1 MAKIKPMNSF
11 EQKLSQQLNSFSA
24 LSETLTLRLL
34 ELEQRVLHLEE
45 VQSSLKDNT
54 KKLLEESHS
63 KVNHLQDLLELGNGM
78 EPVRSEHSIQDKSAS
93 EENLGQESID
103 SQELLDSE
111 QDNLSDD
118 QNYNYPITDFE
129 KNSDDIQYIDDSESD
144 LLSA

>member
-1 MAKIKPMNSF
+1 VAKIKPMNSF

-63 KVNHLQDLLELGNGM
+63 KVNHLQNLLELNDG
-78 EPVRSEHSIQDKSAS
+78 IKSAPLDDPISDTSS
-93 EENLGQESID
+93 EETHGEELIDAQEF
-103 SQELLDSE
+103 LDPVE
-111 QDNLSDD
+111 ETLSDN
-118 QNYNYPITDFE
+118 QTYNYTRTNFE
-129 KNSDDIQYIDDSESD
+129 NNSDDIEYIDESESD

>member
-1 MAKIKPMNSF
+1 MNSF

-63 KVNHLQDLLELGNGM
+63 KVNHLQNLLELNDG
-78 EPVRSEHSIQDKSAS
+78 IKSAPLDDPISDTSS
-93 EENLGQESID
+93 EETHGEELIDAQEF
-103 SQELLDSE
+103 LDPVE
-111 QDNLSDD
+111 ETLSDN
-118 QNYNYPITDFE
+118 QTYNYTRTNFE
-129 KNSDDIQYIDDSESD
+129 NNSDDIEYIDESESD

>member
-63 KVNHLQDLLELGNGM
+63 KVNHLQNLLELNDG
-78 EPVRSEHSIQDKSAS
+78 IKSAPLDDPISDTSS
-93 EENLGQESID
+93 EETHGEELIDAQEF
-103 SQELLDSE
+103 LDPVE
-111 QDNLSDD
+111 ETLSDN
-118 QNYNYPITDFE
+118 QTYNYTRTNFE
-129 KNSDDIQYIDDSESD
+129 NNSDDIEYIDESESD